1 MVREN
6 VSICPKCGGELK
18 YYGMVPRIVRTK
30 NRVTNWVKIRRLRC
44 DKCKAFHRE
53 IPPFIF
59 PFKQYE
65 VEVIAGVVEGL
76 ITCETLG
83 FEDYPCEATMERW
96 RAKITESLMEGNK
109 HKTDL

>member
-30 NRVTNWVKIRRLRC
+30 NRVTNWVRIRRLRC
-44 DKCKAFHRE
+44 EQCGAIHRE

-65 VEVIAGVVEGL
+65 AEVIVGVREGL

-96 RAKITESLMEGNK
+96 RAKKVICSVEGGP
-109 HKTDL
+109 